1 MSRPAAL
8 KCAVCGGPIIWART
22 MASES
27 GRGGKPMPLDP
38 EPNPAG
44 NVAARVTGEGATY
57 VRRVCRVLGKDEDHD
72 HRTEQ
77 RYMPHF
83 ATCPGSG
90 RNIAA
95 AFEDFLRGQIDR
107 ELEKRNDA

>member
-1 MSRPAAL
+1 MSRPGIL

-27 GRGGKPMPLDP
+27 GRGGKAMPLDP
-38 EPNPAG
+38 EPNPEG
-44 NVAARVTGEGATY
+44 NVAARVTSRTPYGLG
-57 VRRVCRVLGKDEDHD
+57 RVCRVLAKDEQHD
-72 HRTEQ
+72 HQTEQ
-77 RYMPHF
+77 LYMPHF

-95 AFEDFLRGQIDR
+95 AFETFLAEQAG
-107 ELEKRNDA
+107 A